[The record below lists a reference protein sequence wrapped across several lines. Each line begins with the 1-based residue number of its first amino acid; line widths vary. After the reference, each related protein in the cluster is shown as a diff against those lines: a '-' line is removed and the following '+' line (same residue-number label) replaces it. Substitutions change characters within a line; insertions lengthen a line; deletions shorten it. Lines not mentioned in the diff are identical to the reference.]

1 MHQKF
6 GDKCHLLL
14 QQMDPPPHW
23 FKSKKDICT
32 FPGKM
37 SIMTL
42 LHKTFF
48 FPFLDQTESALDS
61 LLKGNC
67 RSNIYVVVNYII

>member
-1 MHQKF
+1 MHRKF

-14 QQMDPPPHW
+14 QQMDSPPIGL
-23 FKSKKDICT
+23 KVKKDICT